1 MSPANKKRIFMGN
14 GQRYCRFDLSLA
26 WILNPESWK
35 KKPCRPPE
43 KKSPQEQKRNHQFG
57 ESYASCRRP
66 FYTIEQLLALN
77 TPCCSCTDPS
87 KSVKPPMIFSA
98 STTDS
103 FYQAFKKS
111 GQFFP
116 PNKCSPR
123 ADAKKQSNKWKSNK
137 SPTFFAQ
144 KIGKKPNFLILLMP
158 SSVHHWLW
166 PQN

>member
-1 MSPANKKRIFMGN
+1 MQAPRKKITSGT
-14 GQRYCRFDLSLA
+14 
-26 WILNPESWK
+26 K
-35 KKPCRPPE
+35 KKSSIWRKLCLLP
-43 KKSPQEQKRNHQFG
+43 
-57 ESYASCRRP
+57 RP

-123 ADAKKQSNKWKSNK
+123 ADAKKQSKKWKSNDF
-137 SPTFFAQ
+137 PTFFAQ
-144 KIGKKPNFLILLMP
+144 NDRKNKFLILLMP

-166 PQN
+166 PQKLVKDDIILLPKKFMTFQDISSTK